1 MTTTGAGAP
10 ERPGRPTIAH
20 DVRLTDT
27 TLRDGSH
34 AMAHQF
40 TELQVRDTVRALDRA
55 GVEVIEVSHGDG
67 IGGSSFNYGF
77 SHTDEMTLIAAAA
90 QEARTARIAV
100 LLVPGIGTFDDLR
113 RARDAGADIVRVATH
128 CTEADVSPQHFA
140 LARELGM
147 ETVGFLMMAH
157 RTSPEELARQA
168 RIMVDAGCQCPYVT
182 DSAGALLMP
191 EARARFEA
199 LLAEVGDEAWVGYHG
214 HQNMSMGVAN
224 SAIAQEV
231 GVRQIDGSLCALGA
245 GSGNSPTEVLA
256 AVFDRLGVSTG
267 VDVSALLDA
276 AEDVVRPY
284 LPRWPKMDRN
294 AIVQGWAGVYS
305 SFLLHAEHAA
315 ERYKVPAHAILRRC
329 GEVGLVGGQEDMI
342 IDVAIQLAAEGEQG

>member
-1 MTTTGAGAP
+1 M
-10 ERPGRPTIAH
+10 RPTIAN

-40 TELQVRDTVRALDRA
+40 TEVQVRDTARALDRA

-77 SHTDEMTLIAAAA
+77 SHTDEMTLIAAARE
-90 QEARTARIAV
+90 EARTARIAV
-100 LLVPGIGTFDDLR
+100 LLVPGIGTADDLR
-113 RARDAGADIVRVATH
+113 RARDAGADVVRVATH
-128 CTEADVSPQHFA
+128 CTEADVSPEHFA

-157 RTSPEELARQA
+157 RTSPEELAKQA

-182 DSAGALLMP
+182 DSAGALLMDD
-191 EARARFEA
+191 ARARFEA

-214 HQNMSMGVAN
+214 HQNMSMGVPN
-224 SAIAQEV
+224 SVIAAEL
-231 GVRQIDGSLCALGA
+231 GVKQIDGSLCALGA
-245 GSGNSPTEVLA
+245 GSGNTPTEVIA
-256 AVFDRLGVSTG
+256 AVFDRMGISTG
-267 VDVSALLDA
+267 VDVAALLDA

-315 ERYKVPAHAILRRC
+315 ERYKVPAHEILRRC

-342 IDVAIQLAAEGEQG
+342 IDVAIQLAERGRSS